1 MPTQRLTDYLE
12 YEDIGYE
19 TIEHAAA
26 YTAQGVAAA
35 AHVRGQDVAK
45 STVVK
50 IDGRFALAVLPAH
63 KKVDL
68 DALGRLTGGK
78 VVSLASETEF
88 VGLFPGCELGA
99 MPPFGN
105 LYGLPVWVDESLTK
119 DDTIVFN
126 AGSHREAI
134 RMEFADFRRLVLPRL
149 GAFTST

>member
-12 YEDIGYE
+12 YEDVAYE
-19 TIEHAAA
+19 TIAHAAA

-35 AHVRGQDVAK
+35 AHVPGQEVAK

-68 DALGRLTGGK
+68 KALGRLAGGK
-78 VVSLASETEF
+78 VVSLASEAEL
-88 VGLFPGCELGA
+88 VGLFPQCELGA

-105 LYGLPVWVDESLTK
+105 LYGLPVWVDESLAK
-119 DDTIVFN
+119 DITIVFN

-134 RMEFADFRRLVLPRL
+134 RMAFADFRRLVTPRF
-149 GAFTST
+149 GAFASR